1 MDQEP
6 PNRDGGRGYY
16 LITVRVLEMS
26 SPKRK
31 RRTDQ
36 DPHVRRKKLGHAPN
50 ESTTRTVQMNVKEET
65 TVVEMVSYVVQKLQL
80 PSGLRWNCQYL
91 DRVESKWK
99 TVVRNH
105 SAGVLAS
112 SEFQGVGPD
121 GIQIR
126 LVAPNAPVEVT
137 KHRGNGGGGSSNSI
151 ATGVF
156 GGGGMKTTTSS
167 ITTSSS
173 STSTTSTTSPTSS
186 TNIQNIQ
193 PTERTVKAT
202 METSP
207 VREAASSVGSSLG
220 SSSSDGIGT
229 HHLDKPPAVKRFVM
243 RSTPTRKMHKRNVGR
258 RGGMHSTSSTT
269 TSSSTA
275 TWETPMFELEGWD
288 DTSPTHYRRLGHNY
302 DPLGEEE
309 EEELSPRTFDT
320 SMEEIVDDQQRG
332 DESSSTDLNA
342 SFGEKNKD
350 GSLSDG
356 RSEIPERLRQLTDK
370 NKMINSPIDHD
381 KTYASLSTYGGRL
394 PYYLASSHLLVDD
407 DIDSKKMNNSR
418 SRGGNNVGG
427 AGGSGSHSKHAQ
439 KKHAN
444 MRGDGGARSGY
455 IKLMYQAEPALDK
468 MNLLAKSMIQNF
480 GMKKTTNNRFRLTA
494 KFQEERE
501 AREEAE
507 KLERDAAIERRKQR
521 EREEEEEEW
530 DEFEEISEEEGEEEE
545 EGGVREV
552 NENEDEDDPSAG
564 ESYILKEDSQVGLRF
579 NMELKLKLK

>member
-126 LVAPNAPVEVT
+126 LVAPNAPAEVT
-137 KHRGNGGGGSSNSI
+137 NHRGNGGGSNNSI

-167 ITTSSS
+167 
-173 STSTTSTTSPTSS
+173 TTST
-186 TNIQNIQ
+186 NIHNIQ

-202 METSP
+202 MDTSP
-207 VREAASSVGSSLG
+207 VREAASSSVGSSLG
-220 SSSSDGIGT
+220 SSSSSSDGIGT

-269 TSSSTA
+269 TSSSTT

-309 EEELSPRTFDT
+309 ELSPRTFDT
-320 SMEEIVDDQQRG
+320 SMEEIVDDQQSG
-332 DESSSTDLNA
+332 EEASSTDLNA
-342 SFGEKNKD
+342 SFGQKNKD
-350 GSLSDG
+350 GSLSNG

-407 DIDSKKMNNSR
+407 DIDSKKMNSR

-427 AGGSGSHSKHAQ
+427 AGGAGGSGGSGSHSKHAQ
-439 KKHAN
+439 KKHAS
-444 MRGDGGARSGY
+444 MRGGGGARSGY

-545 EGGVREV
+545 EGGVREGD
-552 NENEDEDDPSAG
+552 ENEDEDDPSAG
-564 ESYILKEDSQVGLRF
+564 ESYILREDSQVGLRF